1 MERFDGEEYKTGR
14 LFLEHKGKN
23 IYKIL
28 KNDCEMQYW
37 LREARGDDFNVR
49 DLPVP
54 HGLGLVRNELD
65 NDDIVRCYVRN
76 AIDDGVKLLHDPD
89 EESNEIKSLI
99 ESVSDL
105 LKDLSLAQVKL
116 EEKVCASAG
125 ISSAYITMME
135 IILKDPISS
144 LYSFNRILK
153 RAVEKDLI
161 KHVNGC
167 GHMLSST
174 TIQGSSYGSWW
185 ELGEKGV
192 EVMNAIRL
200 GNLEYE
206 RPSVRLGLYE
216 ISSPKG

>member
-1 MERFDGEEYKTGR
+1 M
-14 LFLEHKGKN
+14 FLEHKGKK

-37 LREARGDDFNVR
+37 LREARGDDFDVR

-54 HGLGLVRNELD
+54 PGLGLVRNELD
-65 NDDIVRCYVRN
+65 NDDIARCYVRN

-89 EESNEIKSLI
+89 EESNEIKALI
-99 ESVSDL
+99 ESVSGL
-105 LKDLSLAQVKL
+105 SKDLFLAQEKLDIARAKL

-125 ISSAYITMME
+125 ISSAYIAVME
-135 IILKDPISS
+135 IVLKDPISS

-167 GHMLSST
+167 GHMLNSA
-174 TIQGSSYGSWW
+174 TI
-185 ELGEKGV
+185 
-192 EVMNAIRL
+192 
-200 GNLEYE
+200 
-206 RPSVRLGLYE
+206 P
-216 ISSPKG
+216 